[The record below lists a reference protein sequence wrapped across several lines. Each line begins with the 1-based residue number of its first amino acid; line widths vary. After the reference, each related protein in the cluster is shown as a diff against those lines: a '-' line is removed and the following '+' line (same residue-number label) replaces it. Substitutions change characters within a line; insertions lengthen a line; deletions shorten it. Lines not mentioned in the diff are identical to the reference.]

1 MTSTTIEVR
10 ARYVM
15 MVALIFFAGGLLP
28 AQQSPSPSQTQVSGT
43 VFKSVVNRVIVD
55 VVVTDAQGKPV
66 HGLTRRDFSV
76 TEDDVPQRVLT
87 FDVHNL
93 DAASESVPPNLP
105 PLPVNTFLNLPPVP
119 ERGPLCVLLLDLV
132 NTEMPDQMWARQQL
146 LKFTEGKP
154 AGTRFAVFVLSDALR
169 LVQGFTTDKDL
180 LFAALD
186 PKHPRH
192 HVPKV
197 FLYSKN
203 YGEGDRGLMISVF
216 QDIARYLDG
225 LPGRKN
231 VMWMADSFPMSISP
245 VEGDPY
251 DLNDDLKD
259 TIDTLARGQVA
270 VYTFTACGI
279 SVDDPGCGG
288 APGSG
293 GSVGA
298 GPTNLP
304 IFDAAIATNITTE
317 TGGKRYSTNDFKGEL
332 DDATEDGANY
342 YTLSYAPTNSNYN
355 GKERHIKVHVA
366 QHGYRLDYRRSYFAV
381 DPNAP
386 VPHKV
391 SAKDEPEPPA
401 PRKPGDSLIANME
414 FGAPLAHQLIFR
426 AHLQKVGAPAMGTSA
441 QMDNLSQQPAYF
453 QVRRKNRPPKPLKPI
468 ELQTYAVDYTVL
480 LPKTEGRGGA
490 HPLELEFATAAFDA
504 DGTMLNGVVEN
515 GSRISSP
522 DAKGSQGQGQG
533 AVASDASKFYRAQL
547 HIDVP
552 LAAVSIRVA
561 VRDMATDRIGAL
573 EVALPLAPEPQT
585 ADNRIAAP
593 AAAQPPH

>member
-1 MTSTTIEVR
+1 
-10 ARYVM
+10 M

-28 AQQSPSPSQTQVSGT
+28 AQQNSSPSHAQTSDL
-43 VFKSVVNRVIVD
+43 VFRSVVNRVILD

-76 TEDDVPQRVLT
+76 TEDNVPQRVLT

-105 PLPVNTFLNLPPVP
+105 PLPANTFLNLPPVP
-119 ERGPLCVLLLDLV
+119 ERGPLYILLLDLV

-146 LKFTEGKP
+146 LKFIEGKP

-180 LFAALD
+180 LFAAVD
-186 PKHPRH
+186 PQHPRH

-197 FLYSKN
+197 FLYSRN
-203 YGEGDRGLMISVF
+203 YGEGDRGLMVSVF

-231 VMWMADSFPMSISP
+231 VMWMADSFPMSLSP

-251 DLNDDLKD
+251 DLNDDIKE

-270 VYTFTACGI
+270 VYTFTSCGI
-279 SVDDPGCGG
+279 SVENPGCGG
-288 APGSG
+288 EPGAG
-293 GSVGA
+293 GSVGG
-298 GPTNLP
+298 GPSTMP
-304 IFDAAIATNITTE
+304 IFDAAIGTNITSE

-332 DDATEDGANY
+332 DEATEDGANY
-342 YTLSYAPTNSNYN
+342 YTLSYAPSNSNYN
-355 GKERHIKVHVA
+355 GKERHIKV
-366 QHGYRLDYRRSYFAV
+366 QLPKHGYRLDYRRSYFAV

-426 AHLQKVGAPAMGTSA
+426 AHLQKVGAPAIGTAS

-453 QVRRKNRPPKPLKPI
+453 QVRHKNRPPKPLKPI

-480 LPKTEGRGGA
+480 LPKTEGRGA
-490 HPLELEFATAAFDA
+490 HPLELEFATAAFDV
-504 DGTMLNGVVEN
+504 DGTMLNGMVEN
-515 GSRISSP
+515 GSRMTST
-522 DAKGSQGQGQG
+522 AGVQG
-533 AVASDASKFYRAQL
+533 AASSDASKFYRAQV

-573 EVALPLAPEPQT
+573 EVALPLTPEPQT

>member
-1 MTSTTIEVR
+1 MTLTTIEVR
-10 ARYVM
+10 ARCVM

-28 AQQSPSPSQTQVSGT
+28 AQQKPSASQAQTSDL
-43 VFKSVVNRVIVD
+43 VFRSVVNRVIVD
-55 VVVTDAQGKPV
+55 VVVTDAAGKPV

-76 TEDDVPQRVLT
+76 TEDNVPQRVLT

-93 DAASESVPPNLP
+93 DEASESVPPNLP
-105 PLPVNTFLNLPPVP
+105 PLPANTFLNLPPVP
-119 ERGPLCVLLLDLV
+119 ERGPLYILLLDLV
-132 NTEMPDQMWARQQL
+132 NTEMADQMWARQQL
-146 LKFTEGKP
+146 LKFIEGKP
-154 AGTRFAVFVLSDALR
+154 AGTRFALFVLSDTLQ

-180 LFAALD
+180 LYAALD
-186 PKHPRH
+186 PHHPRH

-203 YGEGDRGLMISVF
+203 YGEGDRGMMVSVF
-216 QDIARYLDG
+216 QHIAQYLDG

-231 VMWMADSFPMSISP
+231 IMWMANSFPISMSPI
-245 VEGDPY
+245 EGDPY
-251 DLNDDLKD
+251 DLSDDIKE

-279 SVDDPGCGG
+279 SVEDPSCGG
-288 APGSG
+288 AGLPPQPGG
-293 GSVGA
+293 
-298 GPTNLP
+298 NLP
-304 IFDAAIATNITTE
+304 IFDAAIGTNITTL

-342 YTLSYAPTNSNYN
+342 YTLSYAPANSNYN

-366 QHGYRLDYRRSYFAV
+366 KHGYRLDYRRSYYAV

-391 SAKDEPEPPA
+391 SAKYEPEPPA

-426 AHLQKVGAPAMGTSA
+426 AHLQKVGLPAMGTPV

-453 QVRRKNRPPKPLKPI
+453 QVRRKNRPPTPLKPI

-480 LPKTEGRGGA
+480 LPKTEGHGGA
-490 HPLELEFATAAFDA
+490 HPLELEFATAAFDV

-522 DAKGSQGQGQG
+522 VDSKGQG
-533 AVASDASKFYRAQL
+533 ATAASDASKFYRAQV

-593 AAAQPPH
+593 AAADPPH

>member
-1 MTSTTIEVR
+1 MTSTTIKVH

-15 MVALIFFAGGLLP
+15 LAMLIFFAGDLLP
-28 AQQSPSPSQTQVSGT
+28 AQQTSAPAQAQTSDL
-43 VFKSVVNRVIVD
+43 VFRSVVNRVILD

-66 HGLTRRDFSV
+66 RGLTRRDFTV
-76 TEDDVPQRVLT
+76 TEDNVPQRVLS

-93 DAASESVPPNLP
+93 DAASESIPPNLP
-105 PLPVNTFLNLPPVP
+105 PLPANTFLNLPSVP
-119 ERGPLCVLLLDLV
+119 EQGPLYVLLLDLV

-146 LKFTEGKP
+146 LKFIEGKP
-154 AGTRFAVFVLSDALR
+154 AGTRFALFVLSDTLQ

-186 PKHPRH
+186 PKHPQH
-192 HVPKV
+192 HIPKV

-203 YGEGDRGLMISVF
+203 YGEGDRGMMVSVF
-216 QDIARYLDG
+216 QHIAQYLDG

-231 VMWMADSFPMSISP
+231 IMWMANSFPISMSP

-251 DLNDDLKD
+251 DLSDDIKE

-270 VYTFTACGI
+270 VYTFTACGL
-279 SVDDPGCGG
+279 SAVDPSCGG
-288 APGSG
+288 AALPPGPG
-293 GSVGA
+293 GG
-298 GPTNLP
+298 LP
-304 IFDAAIATNITTE
+304 MFDAEIGTNITTM

-332 DDATEDGANY
+332 DEATEDGANY
-342 YTLSYAPTNSNYN
+342 YTLSYAPSNTNYN
-355 GKERHIKVHVA
+355 GKERHIKVKLA
-366 QHGYRLDYRRSYFAV
+366 KHGYRLDYRRSYFAV

-391 SAKDEPEPPA
+391 SAKDDPEPPA

-414 FGAPLAHQLIFR
+414 YGAPLAHQLIFR
-426 AHLQKVGAPAMGTSA
+426 AHMQKVGAPAIGTAA

-453 QVRRKNRPPKPLKPI
+453 QVRHKNRPPKPLKPI
-468 ELQTYAVDYTVL
+468 QLQTYAVDYTVM
-480 LPKTEGRGGA
+480 LPPKPEGRSTR
-490 HPLELEFATAAFDA
+490 PLELEFATAAFDA

-515 GSRISSP
+515 GSRISSTS
-522 DAKGSQGQGQG
+522 KGPQAAAAS
-533 AVASDASKFYRAQL
+533 SDASKFYRAQL

-573 EVALPLAPEPQT
+573 EVALPLASEPQT

-593 AAAQPPH
+593 AAQLPH